1 MAVTITVEGNEV
13 IVRFSLDGDEGL
25 SSSKKTR
32 IVASTRGNQ
41 QIEGTDVF
49 LGLNAYRMVKKGRA

>member
-1 MAVTITVEGNEV
+1 MPVTITLEGNEV
-13 IVRFSLDGDEGL
+13 VVRFPIDGDEGL

-49 LGLNAYRMVKKGRA
+49 VGLNAYRPVTKR

>member
-1 MAVTITVEGNEV
+1 MPVTITVDGNEV
-13 IVRFSLDGDEGL
+13 IVRFLLDGDEGL
-25 SSSKKTR
+25 SSSRKTR

-49 LGLNAYRMVKKGRA
+49 VGLNAYRLVKKSK

>member
-1 MAVTITVEGNEV
+1 MPVSIVVEGDEV
-13 IVRFSLDGDEGL
+13 VIRFRLDGDEGL

-41 QIEGTDVF
+41 PVEGTDIFV
-49 LGLNAYRMVKKGRA
+49 GLNAYRMTRKA